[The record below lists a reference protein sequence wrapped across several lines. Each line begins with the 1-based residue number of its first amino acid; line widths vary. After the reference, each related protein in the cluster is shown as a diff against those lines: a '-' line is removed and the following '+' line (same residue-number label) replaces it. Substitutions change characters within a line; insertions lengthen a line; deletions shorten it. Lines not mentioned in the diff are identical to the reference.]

1 MRKRWAV
8 RLLTAGLL
16 AGLLPLTAL
25 MTTRGVISATRA
37 RAADVAETQQM
48 FSTGAEPDGTSVQLD
63 VSVFTPGTPGRH
75 PAIVLAH
82 GFGGTKADSAS
93 SAKLFAAD
101 GYVVV
106 TYTAR
111 GFGAS
116 GGRIHLD
123 APAYEVADASK
134 LIDMLATRPDVELD
148 GPGDPHVGVAGA
160 SYGGALALL
169 AAGYDR
175 RVDAVAAAITWNDLT
190 QSLFPQSALS
200 SSAAQPETLAGAV
213 PSSQPGVFKQ
223 RWASLLFGDSA
234 GASPSAGG
242 NASATGCG
250 RFDPTVC
257 ANYQHAAI
265 TGTVDATLRALL
277 TKSSPSSVTAK
288 ITAPTLLLQGEEDA
302 LFGLDQSDATARQI
316 TAAGSTP
323 VSVAWFAGGHDA
335 STAGLG
341 GTDTTLTKS
350 GEVWFDQYL
359 KGKSEHSAGFR
370 YSTPTSGL
378 GLGAADMTTRQLP
391 AYPGIAGVAP
401 TARTVVPLRNRPQQV
416 ISPPGGTPAAL
427 TGMPGAAPALAALG
441 AAGGAGALGI
451 LQGQSAIFPSRPLD
465 GGTSIVGSSRVRLQV
480 TSSTTGAVLFA
491 SLWVVK
497 GFGREAPATLP
508 NQLVAPIHLTGLTPG
523 TPVTV
528 DVALPAVVTHVESGS
543 RLRLVVSSTDQ
554 AYATPTTARSYQVSL
569 ESGDLSVPIVT
580 GATTVTKQAGTP
592 WALIGFVLV
601 TILGAVATAF
611 IVRRRGRHALATA
624 GALVTAAPTATTEAV
639 SAPGAATIAGRDDD
653 IVLAVNGLV
662 KTYGRGVRAVDG
674 GYWTARRGQ
683 VVGLLGPNGA
693 GKTTTMR
700 MIVGLIKPD
709 SGSAEVL
716 GQVITPGSSVLRDVG
731 AYVEGPGFL
740 PHLSGRQN
748 LIAGWNATGRPLA
761 EAHLDEVLEIAGL
774 GSAVDRKV
782 RTYSHGMKARL
793 GIAAAMAGLPTVLI
807 LDEPTNGLDPP
818 QIAAMRGVLHDYA
831 ATDRTVIVSSHLLAE
846 VEATCT
852 HVVVMAR
859 GALVAAGSVA
869 KMLDSGTTVVVTVDR
884 PEEGRAALIRMEG
897 IGVIELSDDGEL
909 VIDRGSR
916 TSAEIVAHL
925 VAAGIGVV
933 AVTRR
938 RALEDV
944 FMSLV
949 SA

>member
-1 MRKRWAV
+1 MRERWPV
-8 RLLTAGLL
+8 RVLTAGLL

-25 MTTRGVISATRA
+25 VTTRGSLGATPA
-37 RAADVAETQQM
+37 HAADVAETQEM
-48 FSTGAEPDGTSVQLD
+48 VSTGAEPDGTPVQLD
-63 VSVFTPGTPGRH
+63 VSVFTPGTTGRH

-134 LIDMLATRPDVELD
+134 LIDMLATRPDVQLD
-148 GPGDPHVGVAGA
+148 GAGDPHVGVAGA

-169 AAGYDR
+169 AAGDDR
-175 RVDAVAAAITWNDLT
+175 RVDAVAAAITWNDLG
-190 QSLFPQSALS
+190 QALFPQSAL
-200 SSAAQPETLAGAV
+200 ATGTQPDTLAGAV
-213 PSSQPGVFKQ
+213 PASGSGVFKQ
-223 RWASLLFGDSA
+223 RWASLLFGDGA
-234 GASPSAGG
+234 GASPGAGG

-257 ANYQHAAI
+257 ADYQRAAI
-265 TGTVDATLRALL
+265 TGTADAKLRALL
-277 TKSSPSSVTAK
+277 KASSPSTIAAK
-288 ITAPTLLLQGEEDA
+288 ITAPTLLLQGEQDA
-302 LFGLDQSDATARQI
+302 LFGLDQSDATAREI

-323 VSVAWFAGGHDA
+323 VRVGWFAGGHDA
-335 STAGLG
+335 TATDLG
-341 GTDTTLTKS
+341 GTDTALSKS
-350 GEVWFDQYL
+350 GQVWFDQYL
-359 KGKSEHSAGFR
+359 KGTTEKSAGFR
-370 YSTPTSGL
+370 YSITTSGL
-378 GLGAADMTTRQLP
+378 GLGAGDIATKQLT

-401 TARTVVPLRNRPQQV
+401 VARTVIPLRNRPQQV
-416 ISPPGGTPAAL
+416 VSPPGGNPAAL
-427 TGMPGAAPALAALG
+427 TGVPGAATALAALG
-441 AAGGAGALGI
+441 AAGGAGPLGI
-451 LQGQSAIFPSRPLD
+451 LQGQSATFPSAPLD

-480 TSSTTGAVLFA
+480 TSSTTDAVLFA

-497 GFGREAPATLP
+497 GFGRQAPATLP
-508 NQLVAPIHLTGLTPG
+508 SQLVAPIRLTGLTPG

-528 DVALPAVVTHVESGS
+528 DVALPAVVAHVESGS

-554 AYATPTTARSYQVSL
+554 AYATPTTARVYQISL
-569 ESGDLSVPIVT
+569 DSTDLSVPIVT
-580 GATTVTKQAGTP
+580 GAATVAKQAGTP
-592 WALIGFVLV
+592 WALIGFVLL
-601 TILGAVATAF
+601 TILGATATAL
-611 IVRRRGRHALATA
+611 IVRRRGRHALAAA
-624 GALVTAAPTATTEAV
+624 GALVTAAPAAIG
-639 SAPGAATIAGRDDD
+639 APGAATVGRDDD

-700 MIVGLIKPD
+700 MVVGLIKPD
-709 SGSAEVL
+709 AGSAEVL
-716 GQVITPGSSVLRDVG
+716 GQVITPGSPVLRDVG

-748 LIAGWNATGRPLA
+748 LMAGWDATGRPLS

-774 GSAVDRKV
+774 GSAIDRKV

-793 GIAAAMAGLPTVLI
+793 GIAAAMAGLPAVLI

-884 PEEGRAALIRMEG
+884 PEDGRAALIRMEG
-897 IGVIELSDDGEL
+897 IGVIELADDGEL

-925 VAAGIGVV
+925 VAAGIGVT

>member
-1 MRKRWAV
+1 MRERWPV

-16 AGLLPLTAL
+16 AGLLPLAAL
-25 MTTRGVISATRA
+25 TTTGGTLGAA
-37 RAADVAETQQM
+37 PAHAADVAETQQM
-48 FSTGAEPDGTSVQLD
+48 VSTGAEPDGTPVQLD
-63 VSVFTPGTPGRH
+63 VSVFTPGTAGRH

-93 SAKLFAAD
+93 SARLFAAD

-116 GGRIHLD
+116 GGQIHLD

-134 LIDMLATRPDVELD
+134 LIDMLATRPDVQLD
-148 GPGDPHVGVAGA
+148 GPGDPRVGVAGA

-190 QSLFPQSALS
+190 QALFPQSAL
-200 SSAAQPETLAGAV
+200 AAGTQPATLAGAV
-213 PSSQPGVFKQ
+213 PASQPGVFKQ
-223 RWASLLFGDSA
+223 RWASLLFGDGA

-257 ANYQHAAI
+257 ADYQRAAI
-265 TGTVDATLRALL
+265 TGTAGANLRALL
-277 TKSSPSSVTAK
+277 KASSPATVTAK
-288 ITAPTLLLQGEEDA
+288 ITAPTLLLQGEQDA
-302 LFGLDQSDATARQI
+302 LFGLDQSDATAREI

-323 VSVAWFAGGHDA
+323 VRVAWFAGGHDA
-335 STAGLG
+335 TATGLG
-341 GTDTTLTKS
+341 GTDTALSKS
-350 GEVWFDQYL
+350 GQVWFDQYL
-359 KGKSEHSAGFR
+359 KGKTEKNAGFR
-370 YSTPTSGL
+370 YSIPTSGL
-378 GLGAADMTTRQLP
+378 GLGASDMTTKQLP
-391 AYPGIAGVAP
+391 AYPGIDGVAP
-401 TARTVVPLRNRPQQV
+401 IARTVIALRNRPQQV
-416 ISPPGGTPAAL
+416 ISPPGGNPAAL
-427 TGMPGAAPALAALG
+427 TGVPGAATALAALG
-441 AAGGAGALGI
+441 AAGGAGPLGI
-451 LQGQSAIFPSRPLD
+451 LQGQSATFPSQPLD

-480 TSSTTGAVLFA
+480 TSSTTDAVLFA
-491 SLWVVK
+491 SMWVVK

-508 NQLVAPIHLTGLTPG
+508 DQLVAPIRLSGLTPG

-528 DVALPAVVTHVESGS
+528 DVALPAVVAHVDSGS

-554 AYATPTTARSYQVSL
+554 AYLTPTDARVYQISL
-569 ESGDLSVPIVT
+569 DSVDLAVPIVT
-580 GATTVTKQAGTP
+580 GAATVTKQAGTP
-592 WALIGFVLV
+592 WGLIGFVLF
-601 TILGAVATAF
+601 TIAGAAATAR
-611 IVRRRGRHALATA
+611 IVRRRSRHALAAA
-624 GALVTAAPTATTEAV
+624 GALVTTAPAAPMGSGAVATV
-639 SAPGAATIAGRDDD
+639 DRDDD

-662 KTYGRGVRAVDG
+662 KTYGRGIKAVDG
-674 GYWTARRGQ
+674 GFWTARRGQ

-709 SGSAEVL
+709 AGSAEVL
-716 GQVITPGSSVLRDVG
+716 GQVITPGSAVLRDVG

-748 LIAGWNATGRPLA
+748 LVAGWDATGRPLA

-793 GIAAAMAGLPTVLI
+793 GIAAAMAGLPAVLI

-818 QIAAMRGVLHDYA
+818 QIAAMRRVLHDYA
-831 ATDRTVIVSSHLLAE
+831 ASDRTVIVSSHLLAE

-859 GALVAAGSVA
+859 GALVAVGSVA
-869 KMLDSGTTVVVTVDR
+869 KMLDSGTMIAVTVDR
-884 PEEGRAALIRMEG
+884 PEDGRAALTRMEG
-897 IGVIELSDDGEL
+897 VGVIELSGDGAL
-909 VIDRGSR
+909 LIDRGTR

-925 VAAGIGVV
+925 VAAGIGVD

>member
-1 MRKRWAV
+1 MRKRWRV
-8 RLLTAGLL
+8 RLLTAGLF
-16 AGLLPLTAL
+16 AGLASLTAL
-25 MTTRGVISATRA
+25 TTTGTALG
-37 RAADVAETQQM
+37 AAPANAASGTDVAETQQM
-48 FSTGAEPDGTSVQLD
+48 VSTGAEPDGTPVQLD

-82 GFGGTKADSAS
+82 GFGGTKTDSVS
-93 SAKLFAAD
+93 SAELFAAA

-111 GFGAS
+111 GFGES

-134 LIDMLATRPDVELD
+134 LIDMLAARPDVSLD
-148 GPGDPHVGVAGA
+148 GPGDPRIGVAGA

-175 RVDAVAAAITWNDLT
+175 RVDAVAAAITWNDLD
-190 QSLFPQSALS
+190 QALFPQSALATGS
-200 SSAAQPETLAGAV
+200 QPATLAGAV
-213 PSSQPGVFKQ
+213 PASASGVFKQ
-223 RWASLLFGDSA
+223 RWASLLFGDAA
-234 GASPSAGG
+234 GASPGAGG
-242 NASATGCG
+242 NASGAGCG
-250 RFDPTVC
+250 RFDPSVC
-257 ANYQHAAI
+257 ADYQRAAI
-265 TGTVDATLRALL
+265 TGTADATLRARL
-277 TKSSPSSVTAK
+277 KASSPSTIAAK
-288 ITAPTLLLQGEEDA
+288 ITAPTLLLQGEQDA
-302 LFGLDQSDATARQI
+302 LFGLDQSDATAREI

-323 VSVAWFAGGHDA
+323 VRVGWFAGGHDA
-335 STAGLG
+335 TATDLG
-341 GTDTTLTKS
+341 GTDTALSKS
-350 GEVWFDQYL
+350 GQVWFDQYL
-359 KGKSEHSAGFR
+359 KGKTEKSAGFR
-370 YSTPTSGL
+370 FSVPTSGL
-378 GLGAADMTTRQLP
+378 GLGAGDMTTEQIP

-401 TARTVVPLRNRPQQV
+401 VARTVVALRNRPQQV
-416 ISPPGGTPAAL
+416 VSPPGGNPAAL
-427 TGMPGAAPALAALG
+427 TGVPGAATALAALG
-441 AAGGAGALGI
+441 AAGGAGPLGI
-451 LQGQSAIFPSRPLD
+451 LQGQSATFPSAPLD

-480 TSSTTGAVLFA
+480 TSSTTDAVLFA

-497 GFGREAPATLP
+497 GFGRAAPATLP
-508 NQLVAPIHLTGLTPG
+508 SQLVAPIRLTGLTPG

-528 DVALPAVVTHVESGS
+528 DVALPAVVAHVDSGS

-554 AYATPTTARSYQVSL
+554 AYATPSTARVYQISL
-569 ESGDLSVPIVT
+569 DSTDLGVPIVT
-580 GATTVTKQAGTP
+580 GASTVTKQAGTP
-592 WALIGFVLV
+592 WALIGFVLLTFVGAAV
-601 TILGAVATAF
+601 TALV
-611 IVRRRGRHALATA
+611 VRRRARHALATA
-624 GALVTAAPTATTEAV
+624 GALVTTTPATPTDG
-639 SAPGAATIAGRDDD
+639 SGGGAMARDDD

-674 GYWTARRGQ
+674 GFWTARRGQ

-716 GQVITPGSSVLRDVG
+716 GQVITPGSPVLRDVG

-748 LIAGWNATGRPLA
+748 LIAGWDATGRPLA
-761 EAHLDEVLEIAGL
+761 EAHLDEVLAIAGL

-793 GIAAAMAGLPTVLI
+793 GIAAAMAGLPAVLI

-859 GALVAAGSVA
+859 GALVAVGSVA
-869 KMLDSGTTVVVTVDR
+869 KMLDSGTTIVVTVDR
-884 PEEGRAALIRMEG
+884 PEDGRAALARMEG
-897 IGVIELSDDGEL
+897 VGVIEVSEDGAL
-909 VIDRGSR
+909 VIDRGTR

-925 VAAGIGVV
+925 VDAGIGVD

>member
-1 MRKRWAV
+1 MRERWPG

-16 AGLLPLTAL
+16 AALVPLTAL
-25 MTTRGVISATRA
+25 TMTGTPLGAARA
-37 RAADVAETQQM
+37 QAADVAETQQM
-48 FSTGAEPDGTSVQLD
+48 VSTGAEPDETTVQLD

-75 PAIVLAH
+75 PAVVLAH
-82 GFGGTKADSAS
+82 GFGGTKVDSAS
-93 SAKLFAAD
+93 SAELFAAA

-134 LIDMLATRPDVELD
+134 LIDMLATRPDVQLD
-148 GPGDPHVGVAGA
+148 GPGDPRVGVAGA

-175 RVDAVAAAITWNDLT
+175 RVDAVAAAITWNDLG
-190 QSLFPQSALS
+190 QALFPQSALATGS
-200 SSAAQPETLAGAV
+200 QPDTLAGAE
-213 PSSQPGVFKQ
+213 PAPQTGVFKQ
-223 RWASLLFGDSA
+223 RWASLLFRDGA
-234 GASPSAGG
+234 GASPAAGAS
-242 NASATGCG
+242 ASATGCG

-257 ANYQHAAI
+257 ADYQRAAI
-265 TGTVDATLRALL
+265 TGTTDARLRALL
-277 TKSSPSSVTAK
+277 TASSPSTIAAK
-288 ITAPTLLLQGEEDA
+288 ITAPTLLLQGEQDA

-323 VSVAWFAGGHDA
+323 VRVGWFAGGHDA
-335 STAGLG
+335 TATDLG
-341 GTDTTLTKS
+341 GTDTALGKS
-350 GEVWFDQYL
+350 GQVWFDQYL
-359 KGKSEHSAGFR
+359 KGKTEKSAGFR
-370 YSTPTSGL
+370 FSIPTSGL
-378 GLGAADMTTRQLP
+378 GLGAGDATTKQLS
-391 AYPGIAGVAP
+391 AYPGVGGVVP
-401 TARTVVPLRNRPQQV
+401 IARTVVPLRNRAQQI
-416 ISPPGGTPAAL
+416 ISPPGGSPAPL
-427 TGMPGAAPALAALG
+427 TGVPGAATALAALG
-441 AAGGAGALGI
+441 AAGGAGPLGI
-451 LQGQSAIFPSRPLD
+451 LQGQSATYPSAPLD

-480 TSSTTGAVLFA
+480 TSSTTDAVLFA

-497 GFGREAPATLP
+497 GYGRQAPATLP
-508 NQLVAPIHLTGLTPG
+508 GQLVAPIRLTGLTPG
-523 TPVTV
+523 KPVSV
-528 DVALPAVVTHVESGS
+528 DVALPAVVAHVDSGS

-554 AYATPTTARSYQVSL
+554 AYANPTTPRVYQIALDSI
-569 ESGDLSVPIVT
+569 DLGVPIVT
-580 GATTVTKQAGTP
+580 GAATVTKQAGTP
-592 WALIGFVLV
+592 WALIGFVLL
-601 TILGAVATAF
+601 TFLGAAVTALL
-611 IVRRRGRHALATA
+611 VRRRGRRALAVI
-624 GALVTAAPTATTEAV
+624 G
-639 SAPGAATIAGRDDD
+639 APGGSGAVAAVGSDDD

-662 KTYGRGVRAVDG
+662 KTYGHGVKAVDG
-674 GYWTARRGQ
+674 GFWTARRGQ

-709 SGSAEVL
+709 AGSAEVL
-716 GQVITPGSSVLRDVG
+716 GQVITPGSPVLRDVG

-748 LIAGWNATGRPLA
+748 LIAGWEATGRPLA
-761 EAHLDEVLEIAGL
+761 EAHLDEVLAIAGL
-774 GSAVDRKV
+774 GMAVDRKV

-793 GIAAAMAGLPTVLI
+793 GIAAAMAGLPAVLI

-831 ATDRTVIVSSHLLAE
+831 ATERTVIVSSHLLAE

-869 KMLDSGTTVVVTVDR
+869 KMLDSGTTIVVSVDR
-884 PEEGRAALIRMEG
+884 PEDGRAALIRMEG
-897 IGVIELSDDGEL
+897 VGVIELSEDGEL
-909 VIDRGSR
+909 VIDRGTR

-925 VAAGIGVV
+925 VEAGIGID

>member
-1 MRKRWAV
+1 M
-8 RLLTAGLL
+8 TPG
-16 AGLLPLTAL
+16 GPLGPA
-25 MTTRGVISATRA
+25 RA
-37 RAADVAETQQM
+37 HAADVAETQQM
-48 FSTGAEPDGTSVQLD
+48 VSTGAEPDGTPVQLD
-63 VSVFTPGTPGRH
+63 VSVFTPDTAGRH
-75 PAIVLAH
+75 PAIVLSH

-93 SAKLFAAD
+93 SARLFAAD

-134 LIDMLATRPDVELD
+134 LIDMLATRTDVQLD
-148 GPGDPHVGVAGA
+148 APGDPHVGVAGA

-175 RVDAVAAAITWNDLT
+175 RVDAVVATITWNDLT
-190 QSLFPQSALS
+190 QALFPQSAL
-200 SSAAQPETLAGAV
+200 AAGAQPATPAGAV
-213 PSSQPGVFKQ
+213 PASQPGVFKQ
-223 RWASLLFGDSA
+223 RWALLLFGDGA

-257 ANYQHAAI
+257 ADYQRAAI
-265 TGTVDATLRALL
+265 TGTADARLRALL
-277 TKSSPSSVTAK
+277 KASSPSTVAAK
-288 ITAPTLLLQGEEDA
+288 ITAPTLLLQGEQDA
-302 LFGLDQSDATARQI
+302 LFGLDQSDATAREI
-316 TAAGSTP
+316 SAAGSTA
-323 VSVAWFAGGHDA
+323 VRVAWFAGGHDA
-335 STAGLG
+335 ASVGLG
-341 GTDTTLTKS
+341 GAETALTNS

-359 KGKSEHSAGFR
+359 KGKSEDNAGFR
-370 YSTPTSGL
+370 YSIATSGL
-378 GLGAADMTTRQLP
+378 GLGVSDMTTKQLP
-391 AYPGIAGVAP
+391 AYPGIGGVAP
-401 TARTVVPLRNRPQQV
+401 IARTVIPLRNRPQQV
-416 ISPPGGTPAAL
+416 ISPPGGSPAAL
-427 TGMPGAAPALAALG
+427 TGMPGSAGALAALG
-441 AAGGAGALGI
+441 AAGGSGPLGI
-451 LQGQSAIFPSRPLD
+451 LQGQSATFPSAPLD

-480 TSSTTGAVLFA
+480 TSSTTDAVLFA

-497 GFGREAPATLP
+497 GSGRAAPTTVP
-508 NQLVAPIHLTGLTPG
+508 DQLVAPIRLSGLTPG

-528 DVALPAVVTHVESGS
+528 DVALPAVVAHVDSGS
-543 RLRLVVSSTDQ
+543 RVRVVVSSTDQ
-554 AYATPTTARSYQVSL
+554 AYATPTDARVYQVSL
-569 ESGDLSVPIVT
+569 DSVDLSVPIVT
-580 GATTVTKQAGTP
+580 GAATVTKQAGTP
-592 WALIGFVLV
+592 WGLIGFVLL
-601 TILGAVATAF
+601 TIAGAAATAL
-611 IVRRRGRHALATA
+611 IVRHRARHELAAA
-624 GALVTAAPTATTEAV
+624 GALVTAAPV
-639 SAPGAATIAGRDDD
+639 SLASPVAPAGGPAPAAMVDRDDD

-662 KTYGRGVRAVDG
+662 KTYGRAVRAVDG
-674 GYWTARRGQ
+674 GFWTARRGQ

-700 MIVGLIKPD
+700 MIVGLVRPD
-709 SGSAEVL
+709 AGSAEVL
-716 GQVITPGSSVLRDVG
+716 GQVITPGSPVLRDVG

-748 LIAGWNATGRPLA
+748 LVAGWEATGRPLA

-793 GIAAAMAGLPTVLI
+793 GIAAAMAGLPAVLI

-818 QIAAMRGVLHDYA
+818 QIVAMRWVLHDYA

-859 GALVAAGSVA
+859 GALVAVGSVA
-869 KMLDSGTTVVVTVDR
+869 KMLDSGTTIVVSVDR
-884 PEEGRAALIRMEG
+884 PEDGRAALIRMEG
-897 IGVIELSDDGEL
+897 IGVIELADDGAL
-909 VIDRGSR
+909 VIDRGTR
-916 TSAEIVAHL
+916 TSAEIVAYL
-925 VAAGIGVV
+925 VDAGIGVD

>member
-1 MRKRWAV
+1 MRERWPV

-25 MTTRGVISATRA
+25 MTTGGALGA
-37 RAADVAETQQM
+37 APAHAADVAETQQM
-48 FSTGAEPDGTSVQLD
+48 VSTGAEPDGTPVQLD
-63 VSVFTPGTPGRH
+63 VSVFTPGTAGRH

-93 SAKLFAAD
+93 SARLFAAD

-134 LIDMLATRPDVELD
+134 LIDMLATRRDVQLD

-190 QSLFPQSALS
+190 QALFPQSAL
-200 SSAAQPETLAGAV
+200 AAGTQPATPAGAV
-213 PSSQPGVFKQ
+213 AASQPGVFKQ
-223 RWASLLFGDSA
+223 RWASLLFGDGA
-234 GASPSAGG
+234 GASLSAGG

-257 ANYQHAAI
+257 ADYQRAAI
-265 TGTVDATLRALL
+265 TGMANANLLALL
-277 TKSSPSSVTAK
+277 KASSPYTVTAK
-288 ITAPTLLLQGEEDA
+288 ITAPTLLLQGQEDA

-316 TAAGSTP
+316 SAGGSTP
-323 VSVAWFAGGHDA
+323 VRVVWFAGGHDA
-335 STAGLG
+335 TTTDLG
-341 GTDTTLTKS
+341 GTDTALSKS
-350 GEVWFDQYL
+350 GQVWFDQYL
-359 KGKSEHSAGFR
+359 KGKTEKSTGFR
-370 YSTPTSGL
+370 YSIATSGL
-378 GLGAADMTTRQLP
+378 GLGASDMTTKQLP
-391 AYPGIAGVAP
+391 AYPGIDGVAP
-401 TARTVVPLRNRPQQV
+401 IARTVIALRNRPQQV
-416 ISPPGGTPAAL
+416 ISPPGGNPAAL
-427 TGMPGAAPALAALG
+427 TGVPGAATALAALG
-441 AAGGAGALGI
+441 AAGGAGPLGI
-451 LQGQSAIFPSRPLD
+451 LQGQSATFPSQPLD

-480 TSSTTGAVLFA
+480 TSSTTDAVLFA

-508 NQLVAPIHLTGLTPG
+508 DQLVAPIRLSGLTPG

-528 DVALPAVVTHVESGS
+528 DVALPAVVAHVDSGS

-554 AYATPTTARSYQVSL
+554 AYSTPTDARVYQVSL
-569 ESGDLSVPIVT
+569 DSVDLSVPVVT
-580 GATTVTKQAGTP
+580 GAATVTKQAGTP
-592 WALIGFVLV
+592 WGLIGFALF
-601 TILGAVATAF
+601 TIAGAAATAR
-611 IVRRRGRHALATA
+611 ILRRRSRHALAAA
-624 GALVTAAPTATTEAV
+624 GALVTTALAAPTGSGAVATV
-639 SAPGAATIAGRDDD
+639 DRDDD

-662 KTYGRGVRAVDG
+662 KTYGRGIKAVDG
-674 GYWTARRGQ
+674 GFWTARRGQ

-709 SGSAEVL
+709 AGSAEVL
-716 GQVITPGSSVLRDVG
+716 GQVITPGSPVLRDVG

-748 LIAGWNATGRPLA
+748 LVAGWDATGRPLA

-793 GIAAAMAGLPTVLI
+793 GIAAAMAGLPAVLI

-818 QIAAMRGVLHDYA
+818 QIVAMRRVLHDYA
-831 ATDRTVIVSSHLLAE
+831 ASDRTVIVSSHLLAE

-859 GALVAAGSVA
+859 GALVAVGSVA
-869 KMLDSGTTVVVTVDR
+869 KMLDSGTMIAVTVDR
-884 PEEGRAALIRMEG
+884 PEDGRAALTRMEG
-897 IGVIELSDDGEL
+897 VGVIELSGDGAL
-909 VIDRGSR
+909 LIDRGTR

-925 VAAGIGVV
+925 VAAGIGVDV
-933 AVTRR
+933 VTRR

>member
-1 MRKRWAV
+1 MHERWPV

-25 MTTRGVISATRA
+25 MTTSGPLGATPA

-48 FSTGAEPDGTSVQLD
+48 VPAGHEPDGSSVQLD

-82 GFGGTKADSAS
+82 GFGGTKGDSAA
-93 SAKLFAAD
+93 SARTFAAE
-101 GYVVV
+101 GYLVL

-123 APAYEVADASK
+123 APDYEVADASK
-134 LIDMLATRPDVELD
+134 LIDLLATRPDVALD
-148 GPGDPHVGVAGA
+148 APGDPRVGVAGA

-169 AAGYDR
+169 AAGHDR
-175 RVDAVAAAITWNDLT
+175 RVDAVAAAITWNDLG
-190 QSLFPQSALS
+190 QALFPQSAL
-200 SSAAQPETLAGAV
+200 AAGAQPATPAGAV
-213 PSSQPGVFKQ
+213 PASTAGVFKQ
-223 RWASLLFGDSA
+223 RWASLLFGD
-234 GASPSAGG
+234 GARTSTPAGG
-242 NASATGCG
+242 NASIPGCG

-257 ANYQHAAI
+257 ADYQRAAI
-265 TGTVDATLRALL
+265 TGTADAKLQALL
-277 TKSSPSSVTAK
+277 KASSPATVAGR
-288 ITAPTLLLQGEEDA
+288 ITAPTLLLQGEQDA

-323 VSVAWFAGGHDA
+323 VRVGWFAGGHDA
-335 STAGLG
+335 TSAGLG
-341 GTDTTLTKS
+341 GTDTSLTTAGRS
-350 GEVWFDQYL
+350 WFDQYL
-359 KGKSEHSAGFR
+359 KGEPARGTGFR
-370 YSTPTSGL
+370 YSIATSGL
-378 GLGAADMTTRQLP
+378 GLGASDMTTKQLP

-401 TARTVVPLRNRPQQV
+401 LARTVVALRNRPQQI
-416 ISPPGGTPAAL
+416 ISPPGGSPAAL

-441 AAGGAGALGI
+441 AAGGAGPLGI
-451 LQGQSAIFPSRPLD
+451 LQGQSATFASAPLD
-465 GGTSIVGSSRVRLQV
+465 GGTSIVGSSRVRLSV
-480 TSSTTGAVLFA
+480 TSSTTDAVLFA

-497 GFGREAPATLP
+497 GFRQAAAATLP
-508 NQLVAPIHLTGLTPG
+508 SQLVAPIRLTGLTPG

-528 DVALPAVVTHVESGS
+528 DVALPAVVAHVDSGS

-554 AYATPTTARSYQVSL
+554 AYSTPTTARVYQVSL
-569 ESGDLSVPIVT
+569 DSADLGVPIVT
-580 GATTVTKQAGTP
+580 GAATVTKQAGIP
-592 WALIGFVLV
+592 WALIGFVLL
-601 TILGAVATAF
+601 TIVGAVATAML
-611 IVRRRGRHALATA
+611 VRRRARHQLATA
-624 GALVTAAPTATTEAV
+624 GALVTAPA
-639 SAPGAATIAGRDDD
+639 GAAAAVTSREDD

-662 KTYGRGVRAVDG
+662 KTYGRGVKAVDG
-674 GYWTARRGQ
+674 GFWTARRGQ

-700 MIVGLIKPD
+700 MIVGLIEPD
-709 SGSAEVL
+709 AGSAEVL
-716 GQVITPGSSVLRDVG
+716 GQVITPGSPVLRDVG

-748 LIAGWNATGRPLA
+748 LVAGWDATGRPLA
-761 EAHLDEVLEIAGL
+761 EAHLDEVLDIAGL
-774 GSAVDRKV
+774 GSAIDRKV

-793 GIAAAMAGLPTVLI
+793 GIAAAMAGLPAVLI

-859 GALVAAGSVA
+859 GALVAVGSVA
-869 KMLDSGTTVVVTVDR
+869 KMLDSGTTIVVTVDR
-884 PEEGRAALIRMEG
+884 PEDGRVALSRMAG
-897 IGVIELSDDGEL
+897 VGVIDLADDGTL
-909 VIDRGSR
+909 VIDRGTR

-925 VAAGIGVV
+925 VEAGIGVV

-949 SA
+949 ST